1 MNFIADEGLDKT
13 LVMLLRASGHDVFYF
28 AEEAQSTDDETILDF
43 ANKENRILL
52 TRDKDFGELIYR
64 LQKVHTGI
72 ILIRLEELHSQTRS
86 QIVAEFIEQNTEKLI
101 QHFIVIQP
109 GGARIKNL

>member
-64 LQKVHTGI
+64 FGCCTKVNPTFHCYPTWRCTHQKLV
-72 ILIRLEELHSQTRS
+72 
-86 QIVAEFIEQNTEKLI
+86 KL
-101 QHFIVIQP
+101 
-109 GGARIKNL
+109 L

>member
-64 LQKVHTGI
+64 LQKVNPTFHCYPTW
-72 ILIRLEELHSQTRS
+72 RCTHQ
-86 QIVAEFIEQNTEKLI
+86 KL
-101 QHFIVIQP
+101 V
-109 GGARIKNL
+109 KLL